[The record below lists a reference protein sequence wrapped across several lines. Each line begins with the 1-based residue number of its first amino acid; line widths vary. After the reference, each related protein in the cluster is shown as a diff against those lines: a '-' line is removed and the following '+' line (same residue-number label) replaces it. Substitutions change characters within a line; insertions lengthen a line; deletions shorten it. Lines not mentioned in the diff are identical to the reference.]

1 MVYVED
7 EEIQEIAATSISR
20 PLILDGTVNLDY
32 FEEVP
37 SSGFYALISWLRR
50 LFTGS

>member
-7 EEIQEIAATSISR
+7 EEIQEMTATSSSR

-32 FEEVP
+32 IEEVP
-37 SSGFYALISWLRR
+37 VSGFYALISWLRR
-50 LFTGS
+50 HFFSS

>member
-7 EEIQEIAATSISR
+7 EEIQEITATSLCS

-32 FEEVP
+32 MEEEPV
-37 SSGFYALISWLRR
+37 SGFIALIAWLRR
-50 LFTGS
+50 LFSSA

>member
-7 EEIQEIAATSISR
+7 EEIQEMTATSLSR

-32 FEEVP
+32 VDEDVA
-37 SSGFYALISWLRR
+37 SGFYTLISWLRR
-50 LFTGS
+50 LFIGK